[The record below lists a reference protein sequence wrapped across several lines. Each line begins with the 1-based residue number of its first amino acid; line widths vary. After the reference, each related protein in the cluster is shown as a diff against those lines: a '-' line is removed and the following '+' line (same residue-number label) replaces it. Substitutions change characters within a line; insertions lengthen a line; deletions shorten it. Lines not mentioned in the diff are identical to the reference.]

1 MTKTRKE
8 PRPVSITITQI
19 LMAISLVPISL
30 GLLFSFLRVLLVD
43 PRTLFSIRALIFF
56 GISFGLMII
65 FLGFGFG
72 GLWKRRIYGYWLSL
86 IFLGGAIVASILR
99 LAPKLY
105 ALAAVGSIESTYV
118 VQGNRSEALII
129 FDLVVQGVML
139 GLVVLLFLKIS
150 FGRREKLF
158 FSAKT

>member
-30 GLLFSFLRVLLVD
+30 GLLFSFLRALLVD
-43 PRTLFSIRALIFF
+43 QRSVFTIRALIIF
-56 GISFGLMII
+56 GIAFGLMII

-72 GLWKRRIYGYWLSL
+72 GLWKRRMYGYWLGL
-86 IFLGGAIVASILR
+86 IFLGAAIVAIILQ
-99 LAPKLY
+99 LAPKVY
-105 ALAAVGSIESTYV
+105 ALAVVGSIESTYDG
-118 VQGNRSEALII
+118 QGIGSETLII
-129 FDLVVQGVML
+129 FDLVVQSVML
-139 GLVVLLFLKIS
+139 GLVVLLFLKIL

-158 FSAKT
+158 FSAET

>member
-1 MTKTRKE
+1 
-8 PRPVSITITQI
+8 
-19 LMAISLVPISL
+19 
-30 GLLFSFLRVLLVD
+30 
-43 PRTLFSIRALIFF
+43 
-56 GISFGLMII
+56 MII

-72 GLWKRRIYGYWLSL
+72 GLWKRRIYSYWLAL
-86 IFLGGAIVASILR
+86 IFLGAAIVASILQ

-129 FDLVVQGVML
+129 FDLVAQSVML

-158 FSAKT
+158 FSAET